1 MLIAH
6 LTDTHIRAPGVIAM
20 GRVDTNAMLRTAITD
35 LMRRDPAPDVV
46 IVTGDLID
54 QGTPDEYAALRD
66 LLSPLRQPVFLIP
79 GNHDHRENLRA
90 AFPDHGYLPDGP
102 FLQYAIDEYPLRLI
116 ALDSH
121 VPGASHGE
129 LCPERLSWLE
139 RTLAATPD
147 KPTILFLHHPPFPT
161 GLDGMDAIAC
171 RDGDALGRIVERH
184 PNIERV
190 LCGHVHRSIQ
200 VRWRGTLGCVAPG
213 TAHQVAL
220 DLQPERP
227 AMYNLEPPCYMLH
240 LWRETTGVISHTA
253 FTGLYDGP
261 YDFSPSDRPADDRKT
276 AAT

>member
-1 MLIAH
+1 
-6 LTDTHIRAPGVIAM
+6 
-20 GRVDTNAMLRTAITD
+20 
-35 LMRRDPAPDVV
+35 
-46 IVTGDLID
+46 
-54 QGTPDEYAALRD
+54 
-66 LLSPLRQPVFLIP
+66 
-79 GNHDHRENLRA
+79 
-90 AFPDHGYLPDGP
+90 
-102 FLQYAIDEYPLRLI
+102 
-116 ALDSH
+116 
-121 VPGASHGE
+121 
-129 LCPERLSWLE
+129 
-139 RTLAATPD
+139 
-147 KPTILFLHHPPFPT
+147 
-161 GLDGMDAIAC
+161 MDAIAC